1 MLKCHPHVTW
11 TFNLIYLFYE
21 HYFEYLINIGNRW
34 IENGMHARGGGYIVL
49 TEELSTQII
58 NIYTMSII
66 AEKEG

>member
-1 MLKCHPHVTW
+1 MECMQ
-11 TFNLIYLFYE
+11 
-21 HYFEYLINIGNRW
+21 G
-34 IENGMHARGGGYIVL
+34 GGGYIVL